1 MTDYKFERAR
11 KLESRKFNKKAS
23 SKAFKAPKESEEKVS
38 KYHNGGKNYPSKP
51 IGFKPK
57 RERKDKLLAHHYTLE
72 HYKMARY
79 ERSQEIRQMQQLKRA
94 KRVNRY

>member
-23 SKAFKAPKESEEKVS
+23 SKAFKAPKESEEKVA

-57 RERKDKLLAHHYTLE
+57 RERDDKLLAHRYTLE
-72 HYKMARY
+72 DHIMAKA
-79 ERSQEIRQMQQLKRA
+79 ERSREIRLMQ
-94 KRVNRY
+94 